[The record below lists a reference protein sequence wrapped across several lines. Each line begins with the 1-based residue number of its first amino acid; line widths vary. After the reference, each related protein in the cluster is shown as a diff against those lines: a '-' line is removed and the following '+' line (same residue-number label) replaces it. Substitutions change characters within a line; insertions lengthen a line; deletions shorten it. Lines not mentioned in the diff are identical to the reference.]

1 MIYIYG
7 CIHIVYKLMLYYL
20 SIKDSNFDRYGPL
33 FLIGCVFI
41 SHVHGK
47 NDYNQKS
54 LVNIFFN

>member
-20 SIKDSNFDRYGPL
+20 SIKDSNFDHYGPL

-47 NDYNQKS
+47 NDQLQPK
-54 LVNIFFN
+54 VAC